1 MLLSLERALNAFS
14 NLMMAVAGVAIT
26 LMMLHIAGDIL
37 AKLILNQ
44 PIVATLE
51 IVTWFY
57 MVATVFLPLGYIQVH
72 KKHLMVELFT
82 MKMSP
87 RSLAK
92 LEGVV
97 GIVGTI
103 YVGILCWLTLEHA
116 IEQTIAGEIQD
127 ATFFDLPVW
136 PSRWLLPIPTAAMSL
151 IFLTQAIRDL
161 TFGFTGRG
169 RPSTV
174 PSTGMMVEEA

>member
-1 MLLSLERALNAFS
+1 MLLGLERVLNAFS
-14 NLMMAVAGVAIT
+14 NLMMIVAGVAIT

-37 AKLILNQ
+37 AKLLFNH

-51 IVTWFY
+51 IVTWYY
-57 MVATVFLPLGYIQVH
+57 MVATVFLPLGYIQIH

-87 RSLAK
+87 RTL
-92 LEGVV
+92 GVLDGIV
-97 GIVGTI
+97 GIVGAI
-103 YVGILCWLTLEHA
+103 YVGILCWLTLQHA
-116 IEQTIAGEIQD
+116 IEQTLAGEIQD

-136 PSRWLLPIPTAAMSL
+136 PTRWLLPIPTFAMSL

-161 TFGFTGRG
+161 TFGLTGRG
-169 RPSTV
+169 TPSMRPKSE
-174 PSTGMMVEEA
+174 MVIEEA